1 MRRARIVVRN
11 SKESVKKGDVVWSLE
26 EKREIAKLGMA
37 GSMVA
42 TVASTLFWRD
52 RGMRKLHVGAG
63 VALVGFSLW
72 HHFLYQS
79 KGEEKGEVKESK
91 RSKAKATLA
100 LPKP

>member
-1 MRRARIVVRN
+1 M
-11 SKESVKKGDVVWSLE
+11 WSLE

-91 RSKAKATLA
+91 RSKAKVALA